1 MTVDEKVRERVIDV
15 LNRLSEGYSKRDIDG
30 IIALMDLGLMGFGTG
45 ADERVSG
52 VEEFRSRLERDL
64 SQCDEMSLYYSNVDV
79 DGEGAVAWLACDCRA
94 VVVVRGISQEI
105 KFRLTAVLRLEKVS
119 VRFAQLHFSLP
130 AEGQVDGESFPS
142 MDASKPR
149 PTISVRPDLTSERFT
164 PGA

>member
-1 MTVDEKVRERVIDV
+1 MTADEKVRERVIDV
-15 LNRLSEGYSKRDIDG
+15 LNRLSEGYSKRDFDG
-30 IIALMDLGLMGFGTG
+30 IVALMDLGLMGFGTG

-105 KFRLTAVLRLEKVS
+105 KFRLTAVLR
-119 VRFAQLHFSLP
+119 
-130 AEGQVDGESFPS
+130 
-142 MDASKPR
+142 
-149 PTISVRPDLTSERFT
+149 
-164 PGA
+164 